1 MPQDVVLFRGDV
13 RENIAYRAP
22 YVDDEIIIRASKL
35 AGVDDFV
42 KRHPAGYGFQISE
55 NGQNLSGGQ
64 RQSIGIARALLL
76 DAPFLL
82 LDEPTNTMDGT
93 SEQALLKNLKQV
105 ELNTTLLLVTH
116 KMSLLALV
124 DRLLVVEDGQLVA
137 DGEKNTV
144 LKSLQKKASS
154 NIGKEA

>member
-1 MPQDVVLFRGDV
+1 MH
-13 RENIAYRAP
+13 AA
-22 YVDDEIIIRASKL
+22 KL
-35 AGVDDFV
+35 SGVDDFI
-42 KRHPAGYGFQISE
+42 KRHPAGYGLQISE

-93 SEQALLKNLKQV
+93 TELTLLKNLKQI
-105 ELNTTLLLVTH
+105 ELNTTFLLVTH

-124 DRLLVVEDGQLVA
+124 NRILVIEDGQLVA
-137 DGEKNTV
+137 DGEKNAV
-144 LKSLQKKASS
+144 LKSLQQKTSS
-154 NIGKEA
+154 SAESES